1 MIALDDLRRCAVS
14 AAVGR
19 GYENQ
24 GEGDRRYCTRQLW
37 RTGPIRQLHAA
48 ASAVAAAMKNRIVA
62 SRIFRQGSTQQ
73 SP

>member
-1 MIALDDLRRCAVS
+1 MGISAIADH
-14 AAVGR
+14 
-19 GYENQ
+19 Q
-24 GEGDRRYCTRQLW
+24 RYAFFRQRDCTRQLW

-73 SP
+73 GP